1 MAMATKAKEPASD
14 SIMAADKMKPLLA
27 LSKREPV
34 QAAIGLTADGE
45 GVILLDRKL
54 KPKKV
59 VALLKANAAKA
70 KLQLQ
75 PSSLRFGK
83 AEVDTD
89 YDPGMVRFFLNKE
102 APGNMRAKLVEVV
115 KRIPYQKV
123 ELNIDSSFDEE
134 PEDEEPETD
143 AKGAPVDP
151 LKKSFDTRMA
161 EMEPQVLD
169 ALRGRRGDASKMRAV
184 LAFAQE
190 KGEGRDY
197 AAALKGLDA
206 LAKLLVEAGPSPNAP
221 KAAPPPAPPQPP
233 PQLAPRAPA
242 PPDAGALVKEL
253 SGLARR
259 IPEVPDTDPALKAK
273 LLKLATDA
281 NVNIKTNNL
290 RYATDFIAQ
299 LREALREALDDAG
312 VTVGRVVPPGG
323 GNGAKAPESQAPQTK
338 PPESKPP
345 GPTAPALNG
354 MALWQAERG
363 TALASLKKLEGAFR
377 AMKEP
382 EVDRAIIL
390 LRAIQANLTAAPT
403 TPAQVRELE
412 AYLNT
417 DRIIQE
423 AEMPNGFGFK
433 VELRKPLLAALAG
446 LRGEPGTSGGSRQ

>member
-1 MAMATKAKEPASD
+1 MAMAAKTKEPASD

-34 QAAIGLTADGE
+34 HAAIGLTADGE
-45 GVILLDRKL
+45 GVILLDKKL

-59 VALLKANAAKA
+59 LALLKANAAKA

-123 ELNIDSSFDEE
+123 ELNTDSSFEEE
-134 PEDEEPETD
+134 PEDEAQETD
-143 AKGAPVDP
+143 ANGAPVDP

-169 ALRGRRGDASKMRAV
+169 ALRGRRGDSSKMRAV

-206 LAKLLVEAGPSPNAP
+206 LGKLLVEAGPSPNAP
-221 KAAPPPAPPQPP
+221 TTVAPPAPPAPPRPPQPP
-233 PQLAPRAPA
+233 PRAPA
-242 PPDAGALVKEL
+242 PPDVGALVKEL

-259 IPEVPDTDPALKAK
+259 IAEVPDTDPAAKAK
-273 LLKLATDA
+273 LVKLATDA

-312 VTVGRVVPPGG
+312 VGVGRVVPPSGTD
-323 GNGAKAPESQAPQTK
+323 GAK
-338 PPESKPP
+338 P
-345 GPTAPALNG
+345 GGPNG
-354 MALWQAERG
+354 IAGWQAARG
-363 TALASLKKLEGAFR
+363 TALASLKALEGAFR
-377 AMKEP
+377 KMKEP
-382 EVDRAIIL
+382 ETDRAIIL
-390 LRAIQANLTAAPT
+390 LRAIQANLTEAPT
-403 TPAQVRELE
+403 TPAQVKELE
-412 AYLNT
+412 TYLSS

-433 VELRKPLLAALAG
+433 VELRRPLLAALAG
-446 LRGEPGTSGGSRQ
+446 LRGEPGSSGQPAAGGPRR